1 MRLSSVP
8 IYLSD
13 KYIGQ
18 STSFKNFPSE
28 HFRNKTAS
36 ALYSCILFI
45 LLYLFVQF
53 HSHTENLSWGLLYTE
68 RHDQVL
74 KDLYT
79 VALWWGFAAYLLGA
93 SICSISHDFS
103 ILCYVVQIS
112 TQIPPILSKFLI
124 SKSIICIN
132 NPYPSVMIKYVQG
145 K

>member
-53 HSHTENLSWGLLYTE
+53 HSHTDKPFLRLTVHRKAWPSTE
-68 RHDQVL
+68 
-74 KDLYT
+74 DLYT